1 MESIDLTG
9 LIMDGVLVLLLGA
22 VLYACIRVNSRL
34 SVIRA
39 GQTELADL
47 VDRLELA
54 TSKAREAIGELRQ
67 ESRDVGDTLGA
78 TVRKARALSDEL
90 TLITEAG
97 DNLANR
103 LEQGLT
109 TKAAAPGGKVT
120 SLPGV
125 RPDLLN
131 ALKEAR

>member
-1 MESIDLTG
+1 METMGLTG
-9 LIMDGVLVLLLGA
+9 LIMDGVLVILLVA
-22 VLYACIRVNSRL
+22 VLYACIRVNGRL
-34 SVIRA
+34 GVIRA

-47 VDRLELA
+47 VDRLESA
-54 TSKAREAIGELRQ
+54 TSKAKEAISELRR
-67 ESRDVGDTLGA
+67 ESNDVGDTLGS

-109 TKAAAPGGKVT
+109 AKVAAPGEKVT
-120 SLPGV
+120 SIHGA
-125 RPDLLN
+125 RPDLLK